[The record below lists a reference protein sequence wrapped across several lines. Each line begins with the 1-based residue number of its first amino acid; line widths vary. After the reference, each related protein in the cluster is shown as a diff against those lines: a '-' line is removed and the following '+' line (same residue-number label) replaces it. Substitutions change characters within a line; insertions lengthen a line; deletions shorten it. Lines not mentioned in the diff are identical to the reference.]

1 VLCKLR
7 WPTGKRAE
15 LFLGCN
21 QIAQTDHD
29 HDTKASDLALITKT
43 FVEATGGLKIY
54 ISSFPWPV
62 LKTRYFESGYI
73 AMNFTTKCVCVGR
86 RWFTGLLVRLTK
98 KATVGLPRP
107 LDYSKP
113 DFTIHVPGRMADN
126 LLVIEVKAVYKAK
139 AVNPSDEQIVT
150 DLRKLTGYRK
160 TADYFAACYLIYG
173 CTEADAAGFVNR
185 CCQLAENDNEVD
197 LTLIKLFH
205 HAKAL
210 APATE
215 VAWPN

>member
-1 VLCKLR
+1 M
-7 WPTGKRAE
+7 TTT
-15 LFLGCN
+15 
-21 QIAQTDHD
+21 Q
-29 HDTKASDLALITKT
+29 KASDLALITKT
-43 FVEATGGLKIY
+43 FVEATGRIEDIYFQLPVAGLEDPLFRERVYCYELYHQMRVRWPKVVYRITGEVDKKGH
-54 ISSFPWPV
+54 PWV
-62 LKTRYFESGYI
+62 YHG
-73 AMNFTTKCVCVGR
+73 
-86 RWFTGLLVRLTK
+86 
-98 KATVGLPRP
+98 P